1 MGRCHWTMATFLFAN
16 HIGTMD
22 KIEHVF
28 LVIEEPVLL
37 REPVLIGKKESF
49 IMILES

>member
-1 MGRCHWTMATFLFAN
+1 MATFLFAN